1 MGAELMLIAVHEEP
15 LLPVD
20 LPGAMSWTAI
30 EDQARRVLAE
40 TRDALAPH
48 ARIMVEA
55 DVLVWRGLRHVVR
68 HEHRDLLVV
77 GSAQDTPTGR
87 LELGRNASDLLGHL
101 ECPLVIAP
109 SSFRQHP
116 KRRLDRIGVG
126 FDGTVESQA
135 ALDCA
140 VSIAAGAGAALE
152 VRWAID
158 DGAAGAALELELA
171 AATGTAMSAE
181 FDVEV
186 GMPTDVLSELGDR
199 VDMLVLG
206 SGRSGP
212 RGRVQPGA
220 TGRGTL
226 RLVTCP
232 VLVVPRPAAVA
243 S

>member
-1 MGAELMLIAVHEEP
+1 
-15 LLPVD
+15 
-20 LPGAMSWTAI
+20 
-30 EDQARRVLAE
+30 
-40 TRDALAPH
+40 
-48 ARIMVEA
+48 
-55 DVLVWRGLRHVVR
+55 
-68 HEHRDLLVV
+68 
-77 GSAQDTPTGR
+77 
-87 LELGRNASDLLGHL
+87 
-101 ECPLVIAP
+101 
-109 SSFRQHP
+109 
-116 KRRLDRIGVG
+116 
-126 FDGTVESQA
+126 
-135 ALDCA
+135 
-140 VSIAAGAGAALE
+140 